1 MGGISYWPN
10 VWNCFSCWK
19 KCCFIYVLKTAI
31 VSSVCLVSAAS
42 TSWSKTQAGSCVVAT
57 FTVASLCSGRVTTL
71 GSGAKFFAAL
81 EEKGAQPS
89 EG

>member
-1 MGGISYWPN
+1 M
-10 VWNCFSCWK
+10 
-19 KCCFIYVLKTAI
+19 TAT

-42 TSWSKTQAGSCVVAT
+42 TGCSEVQAGSCVT
-57 FTVASLCSGRVTTL
+57 FTVAPLCSGRVTTL

-89 EG
+89 ER